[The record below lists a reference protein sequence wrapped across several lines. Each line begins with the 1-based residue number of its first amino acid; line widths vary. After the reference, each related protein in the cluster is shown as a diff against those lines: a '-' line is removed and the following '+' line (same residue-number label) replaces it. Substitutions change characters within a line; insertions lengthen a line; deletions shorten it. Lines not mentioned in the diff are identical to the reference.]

1 MLGREYAVKITDIRE
16 LLRTARR
23 YGMARAR
30 DDDEDPEQPLAI
42 EILPALATLLP
53 STVAGRIGA
62 DYRRLES
69 GNPVD
74 DALEEP
80 VDSEEARSEER
91 RVGKECVSACTSRWW
106 PNH

>member
-30 DDDEDPEQPLAI
+30 DDDEDPDQPLAI

-62 DYRRLES
+62 DYRRLDS
-69 GNPVD
+69 GNPV
-74 DALEEP
+74 
-80 VDSEEARSEER
+80 VDSPEESSAERSE
-91 RVGKECVSACTSRWW
+91 GQECVRGCRSRWS
-106 PNH
+106 PS